1 MTHPRSRL
9 CPICSG
15 TGRIEI
21 YRPPFLR
28 PCRTCGGSGRVP
40 AAPDPSTT
48 KGVDIVEK
56 PKQNEAQAVKN
67 G

>member
-1 MTHPRSRL
+1 MKNI
-9 CPICSG
+9 CPSCSG

-28 PCRTCGGSGRVP
+28 PCRTCGGKGRLP
-40 AAPDPSTT
+40 AAPDPSAT
-48 KGVDIVEK
+48 KGVDPGEK
-56 PKQNEAQAVKN
+56 AQQNEAQAVKN